1 MSKFFVPP
9 LDMFNGVCH
18 GFLYKL
24 FTFKCKKNVFHAL
37 SFLPVDGADV
47 MSSGSLTF
55 NFQVGTVS
63 SSCINITINDDDDLE
78 GDHTFDVTLGDT
90 STPVLLGGLGSPS
103 FTTITI
109 EDPEGILMCDTH
121 T

>member
-1 MSKFFVPP
+1 
-9 LDMFNGVCH
+9 MFNWGLSC
-18 GFLYKL
+18 FLVQVN
-24 FTFKCKKNVFHAL
+24 NVFHTS
-37 SFLPVDGADV
+37 SFLPVDGADI

-55 NFQVGTVS
+55 IFQVGTVS
-63 SSCINITINDDDDLE
+63 SSCINIIINDDDDLE

-109 EDPEGILMCDTH
+109 EDPEGIHMCHPRSFTPSSF
-121 T
+121 